1 MTQIID
7 GFQVNVA
14 KPIDDRIVTTGAAS
28 RNAMTYKYKG
38 LRIYDIVDMQPYVWN
53 GTAWTS
59 ENASVVTIT
68 GTTTVGYIPKFGASS
83 QITNS
88 IIQETANG
96 IKILA
101 GSGSQPPYKLDVTG
115 VLKATSFEG
124 SAIGLYNIP
133 AANISGV
140 LGLNQIANVV
150 PSSTNTSIITG
161 DVYVVIGGASSP
173 EWKKLSLISGSIPAP
188 ALSPDIQTGP
198 GSNTVPD
205 LFPIFAASS
214 GSTYKYYKTT
224 GGDALKFVPRV
235 GSTEG
240 AQLLVPNGS
249 ETNPSVGFSTNVNTG
264 IYRAAFNQLGIS
276 ANGKE
281 KVRINEQGVIV
292 KSSLIADATL
302 KVLNTGGRPFLG
314 FYGTNGDSRLGGS
327 IGFSG
332 LWNGGAPL
340 YDFIIENLSGQASR
354 TYPVVNNHFDAAT
367 PALTSRERHFINM
380 NVFGQTILNTNVGSQ
395 ITKFDTGSPSTTTN
409 NDFPNGAYGCEIRNF
424 NTSLGHG
431 LIVRSGG
438 GPSTVSARFDNG
450 NRTIAYFTDRGLQ
463 IMGGTVD
470 APSICFDSEKAA
482 SRNTGLYL
490 EAAKTIGIVAANKK
504 VLTISDTE
512 IRLPKVYGL
521 AYIFGDNTRIEGTTR
536 TNSLEIYRPTTN
548 GGFAICHFYSDIGG
562 TKAAKAYI
570 WPDGTYYRL
579 SDRRQKE
586 NIEDIAYGLES
597 LSKLRP
603 VSHTWIGSTNVKK
616 SLGFIAQEVEEV
628 IDEVVNTSMDGDR
641 EIKALDYNGLI
652 PVLIKAV
659 QELSEKVKILENR

>member
-1 MTQIID
+1 MIQIID
-7 GFQVNVA
+7 GFEVNIA
-14 KPIDDRIVTTGAAS
+14 KPIDSRIVTAGTAS
-28 RNAMTYKYKG
+28 RNAVPYKYAG
-38 LRIYDIVDMQPYVWN
+38 LRIYDTVAMQPYVWN
-53 GTAWTS
+53 GSAWVS
-59 ENASVVTIT
+59 ENSSTVTIT
-68 GTTTVGYIPKFGASS
+68 GTTTAGYIPKFSSTS

-88 IIQETANG
+88 IIQEVANG

-101 GSGSQPPYKLDVTG
+101 GSGTQPNFKLEVTG
-115 VLKATSFEG
+115 TVKATQFQG
-124 SAIGLYNIP
+124 SGNGL
-133 AANISGV
+133 
-140 LGLNQIANVV
+140 
-150 PSSTNTSIITG
+150 T
-161 DVYVVIGGASSP
+161 
-173 EWKKLSLISGSIPAP
+173 SIPAGNIIGTINPSIISNPTP
-188 ALSPDIQTGP
+188 AAGEVFVLTGGVSTPVWTSMKNIPSSSMPGAPVAPDITTGP
-198 GSNTVPD
+198 NTE
-205 LFPIFAASS
+205 LFPLFVRSI
-214 GSTYKYYKTT
+214 GGTYSYYKTS

-235 GSTEG
+235 GATEG

-249 ETNPSVGFSTNVNTG
+249 EANPSVAFSTNVNTG

-276 ANGKE
+276 AAGKE
-281 KVRINEQGVIV
+281 KIRVNEQGVIV

-314 FYGTNGDSRLGGS
+314 FYGTNGDSRLS
-327 IGFSG
+327 ATIGFPG
-332 LWNGGAPL
+332 LWYGGAPL
-340 YDFIIENLSGQASR
+340 YDFIIENLAGQASR
-354 TYPVVNNHFDAAT
+354 TYPLTNNHFDAGQPSNT
-367 PALTSRERHFINM
+367 NRERHAINL
-380 NVFGQTILNTNVGSQ
+380 NVYGQTLISTNVGSK
-395 ITKFDTGSPSTTTN
+395 ITTYDSSGNPSPGN
-409 NDFPNGAYGCEIRNF
+409 NATFPNGAYGCEIKNV

-450 NRTIAYFTDRGLQ
+450 NKTIAYFTDRGLQ
-463 IMGGTVD
+463 IISGAVD
-470 APSICFDSEKAA
+470 APSICFDSDKSAGK
-482 SRNTGLYL
+482 NTGFYL
-490 EAAKTIGIVAANKK
+490 ESTGNIGIVAANKK

-521 AYIFGDNTRIEGTTR
+521 AYIFGDNTRIEGTNR

-586 NIEDIAYGLES
+586 NIEDISYGLDS

-628 IDEVVNTSMDGDR
+628 INEVVNTSMDGDR